1 MCNVR
6 RKCLREVL
14 EGAFLGPTSVEI
26 PEMNAATPTTDNAA
40 GDGADASGRPAFVFP
55 KARYILDT
63 ESTLAQMAAEA
74 EW

>member
-1 MCNVR
+1 
-6 RKCLREVL
+6 
-14 EGAFLGPTSVEI
+14 
-26 PEMNAATPTTDNAA
+26 MNAATNDDAA
-40 GDGADASGRPAFVFP
+40 GDGADASGRPVFVFP